1 MDAGCKMGIKKSP
14 ESGIENERDGSDFRV
29 KVVGSNPAGPT
40 IRVDRAQSQKEKI
53 ANFLFYLKKKGY
65 RKSTLEGYSDV
76 LKHLARNVDVDDAET
91 VNFHCK

>member
-1 MDAGCKMGIKKSP
+1 
-14 ESGIENERDGSDFRV
+14 
-29 KVVGSNPAGPT
+29 
-40 IRVDRAQSQKEKI
+40 
-53 ANFLFYLKKKGY
+53 LKKKGY